1 MEQEH
6 LTDKEKATVS
16 QEPRSDI
23 KGTVKDSVFC
33 DLFKDRRYALQI
45 YQAIHPEDVDVTE
58 SDIGNVTIDNITTL
72 KPSCTRCF
80 MPIVRLLKNCFLII
94 PIRILMKKVWINS
107 VKSWWVF
114 LEADGNLAWI

>member
-23 KGTVKDSVFC
+23 KGTVKDSVFRV
-33 DLFKDRRYALQI
+33 LFKDRRYALQL

-58 SDIGNVTIDNITTL
+58 SDIGNVTIDNIFT
-72 KPSCTRCF
+72 
-80 MPIVRLLKNCFLII
+80 
-94 PIRILMKKVWINS
+94 
-107 VKSWWVF
+107 
-114 LEADGNLAWI
+114 D